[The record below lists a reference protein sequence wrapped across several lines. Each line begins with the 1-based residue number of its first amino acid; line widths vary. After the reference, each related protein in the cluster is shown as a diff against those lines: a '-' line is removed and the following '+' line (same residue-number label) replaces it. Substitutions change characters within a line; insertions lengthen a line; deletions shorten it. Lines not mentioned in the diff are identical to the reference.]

1 MLHMMYIFC
10 KSFQWYVASILKKM
24 FHLFL
29 TYVAAS
35 VLSGCCIRF
44 THVASVLS
52 RCSIR
57 FTHMLQVFYLDIAYV
72 LHTCC
77 KRFIW
82 MLNMFHTY
90 VVTVCFKCF
99 FLCPTYVASKCFML
113 QVFHE
118 GE

>member
-72 LHTCC
+72 FTHVLQAFYLDVEYVSHIRCNSMFQMFLSVSDVCC
-77 KRFIW
+77 I
-82 MLNMFHTY
+82 
-90 VVTVCFKCF
+90 
-99 FLCPTYVASKCFML
+99 
-113 QVFHE
+113 
-118 GE
+118 